1 MRLKPKYDSNNS
13 TIIISCSNNEQLI
26 VTEKILKAF
35 SYSYEKYSLGNDKCT
50 FTLKSKSKDDYKIF
64 LNLSKS
70 NIWIEFN
77 DL

>member
-13 TIIISCSNNEQLI
+13 TITISCSNNEQLI

-35 SYSYEKYSLGNDKCT
+35 SYSYEKYSLGNGKYT

-64 LNLSKS
+64 LNLWKS
-70 NIWIEFN
+70 NI
-77 DL
+77 